1 MLETGRKIGVTRI
14 DVFLLFLF
22 LLFLRPYFK
31 LYANGTRDNVMR
43 TVLKHCETRGRVFE
57 YSDRLHPGT
66 TTAREFIYHVLSRY
80 LLPRE
85 ITLESPYIF
94 SHFHQHVEPLIVP
107 HRGLSQAKTKD
118 LLSILNKNQNYSKIK
133 SINKNNNHIV
143 IKSSNKCKRSSSSL
157 CHL

>member
-1 MLETGRKIGVTRI
+1 MWQFSFLFFKNQFELFWKQDETRI

-85 ITLESPYIF
+85 ITL
-94 SHFHQHVEPLIVP
+94 
-107 HRGLSQAKTKD
+107 
-118 LLSILNKNQNYSKIK
+118 
-133 SINKNNNHIV
+133 
-143 IKSSNKCKRSSSSL
+143 
-157 CHL
+157 

>member
-1 MLETGRKIGVTRI
+1 M
-14 DVFLLFLF
+14 FFSYF
-22 LLFLRPYFK
+22 SFLFLRPYFK
-31 LYANGTRDNVMR
+31 LYANGTRDNLMR

-118 LLSILNKNQNYSKIK
+118 LFKILNKNQNYSKK
-133 SINKNNNHIV
+133 AHQ
-143 IKSSNKCKRSSSSL
+143 
-157 CHL
+157 